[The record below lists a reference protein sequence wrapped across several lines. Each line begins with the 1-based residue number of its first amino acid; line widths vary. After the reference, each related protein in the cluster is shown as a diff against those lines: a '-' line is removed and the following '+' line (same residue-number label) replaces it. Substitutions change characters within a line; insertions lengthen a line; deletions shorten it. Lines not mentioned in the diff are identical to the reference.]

1 MFVKIHSPVGLFQQQ
16 TKKNHFNFT
25 RTRITPSY
33 LPRKR
38 FEKCRCESVILIE
51 GQLKLCSKCIM
62 ALIRK
67 SCKQLVKHDEES

>member
-51 GQLKLCSKCIM
+51 GQLKLSLL
-62 ALIRK
+62 ALSRK
-67 SCKQLVKHDEES
+67 SFKQSSW